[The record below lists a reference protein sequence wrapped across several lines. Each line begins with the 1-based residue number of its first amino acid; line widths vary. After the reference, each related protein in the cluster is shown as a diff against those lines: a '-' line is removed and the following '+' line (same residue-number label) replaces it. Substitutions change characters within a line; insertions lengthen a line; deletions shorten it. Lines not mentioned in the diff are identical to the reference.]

1 MVSGNMAG
9 RFQQYEYDPM
19 PMQMESEVQ
28 RFEWIAD
35 GRLFGFVDY
44 YRFGNIAV
52 ITHTETNPA
61 WNEKGLGSRL
71 AAQAVSW
78 MASEGLRIVPVCSF
92 MAHFLRTHA
101 EFHDV
106 VSPTA
111 RTIFQIG

>member
-1 MVSGNMAG
+1 MVSGNMPDG
-9 RFQQYEYDPM
+9 FDGISMNQ
-19 PMQMESEVQ
+19 MQTEKEGDVQ
-28 RFEWIAD
+28 RFEWIED

-61 WNEKGLGSRL
+61 WDEKGLGSRL
-71 AAQAVSW
+71 AARTIAW
-78 MASEGLRIVPVCSF
+78 MGSEGLRVVPVCSF

-101 EFHDV
+101 EYHDV

-111 RTIFQIG
+111 RDIFQIG